1 LEKAKEKEK
10 IEKKEKAKPKH
21 TTVNT
26 KVFYDRLVK
35 QHGTKYPEEF
45 YAKWAK
51 AMALC
56 VNGVDLWTPPI
67 LKDDEDMV
75 GQEEWARDLFR
86 DHSRRQYCA
95 NPLEPLDKV
104 GPQRKKQKLVKEEKG
119 VPPKRQQQQHQQQ
132 HPLLQDQMELLL
144 KAQQLLD
151 LQFPRMQATTT
162 ETTIP
167 APGTTPVTVPVPGL
181 GTTTTPLPGT
191 TLTPGTALPGTVL
204 TPLPVPALTSLP
216 GTALTSLPGT
226 ALTPLPGTL
235 TSLSG
240 QPLPG
245 ITTVTTRTVP
255 RKKVGLLIN
264 GTPDLGIFKGL
275 KSQMVAMVSTG
286 ICSDV
291 ISYLKNLF
299 HIPVQCDIS
308 IEMKQGTGRAT
319 VTPDFPVLLMESA
332 SLYLVEKSIDIIVK
346 KEGKEEQ
353 KLQVPERD
361 WVTMQFKNIL
371 EMFKGEELSKIAVVQ
386 SNGSSFPVADAE
398 DMCADFLYTTFF
410 LS

>member
-1 LEKAKEKEK
+1 
-10 IEKKEKAKPKH
+10 
-21 TTVNT
+21 
-26 KVFYDRLVK
+26 
-35 QHGTKYPEEF
+35 
-45 YAKWAK
+45 
-51 AMALC
+51 
-56 VNGVDLWTPPI
+56 
-67 LKDDEDMV
+67 
-75 GQEEWARDLFR
+75 
-86 DHSRRQYCA
+86 
-95 NPLEPLDKV
+95 
-104 GPQRKKQKLVKEEKG
+104 
-119 VPPKRQQQQHQQQ
+119 
-132 HPLLQDQMELLL
+132 MELLL

-181 GTTTTPLPGT
+181 GTTTPLPGT

-204 TPLPVPALTSLP
+204 TPLPGPALTSLP
-216 GTALTSLPGT
+216 GTALTPLPGTTLTSLPGTALTSLPTALTPLPGTALTSLPGTALTSLPGTALTPLPGT